1 MPKNCD
7 WNTVQHSVENCQM
20 LVPDR
25 RTSKADRLKS
35 VEFQR
40 YMELMGKRVEEVHIL
55 SMIWRGWVSSIHK
68 FKNSAE

>member
-1 MPKNCD
+1 
-7 WNTVQHSVENCQM
+7 M